1 MFQKSGKFYADWRD
15 ESGARHRKA
24 FTTARDASL
33 YERQH
38 RRAPVKNTRPVETH
52 ITTKPKAAPRPK
64 LQGGQAP
71 SRPSSSPLLKGATIR
86 TVRKSRGR
94 SLKSQATKPRP
105 R

>member
-24 FTTARDASL
+24 FTTARDATL

-38 RRAPVKNTRPVETH
+38 RRAPVKNTRPPETH
-52 ITTKPKAAPRPK
+52 ITTKRKASPRPK
-64 LQGGQAP
+64 LQGGQEP
-71 SRPSSSPLLKGATIR
+71 LRPSSSPLPKGATTRI
-86 TVRKSRGR
+86 VRKPRVR
-94 SLKSQATKPRP
+94 SLKSQAAKPRP